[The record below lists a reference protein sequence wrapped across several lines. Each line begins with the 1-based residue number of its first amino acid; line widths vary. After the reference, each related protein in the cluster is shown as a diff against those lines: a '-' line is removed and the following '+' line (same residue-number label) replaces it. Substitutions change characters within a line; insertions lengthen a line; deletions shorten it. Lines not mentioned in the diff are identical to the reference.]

1 LRAVAKALKEVA
13 RRPADIVA
21 RYGGEEFAIVLPDT
35 DTEGATAVA
44 ELLCE
49 AVRQLRIPNGR
60 SSRGVVTVS
69 VGIATGSRS
78 NLLPAPE
85 DLVRQ
90 ADAALY
96 LAKGQGRDGV
106 QAYGDA
112 EQGGS
117 TRNGGAAEIRS
128 AS

>member
-1 LRAVAKALKEVA
+1 
-13 RRPADIVA
+13 
-21 RYGGEEFAIVLPDT
+21 
-35 DTEGATAVA
+35 
-44 ELLCE
+44 
-49 AVRQLRIPNGR
+49 
-60 SSRGVVTVS
+60 VVTVS

>member
-1 LRAVAKALKEVA
+1 
-13 RRPADIVA
+13 
-21 RYGGEEFAIVLPDT
+21 
-35 DTEGATAVA
+35 
-44 ELLCE
+44 
-49 AVRQLRIPNGR
+49 
-60 SSRGVVTVS
+60 VVTVS

-78 NLLPAPE
+78 NLLAAPE

-106 QAYGDA
+106 QAYGEDSA
-112 EQGGS
+112 GAPARE
-117 TRNGGAAEIRS
+117 RGAAEIRS